1 MIPVTRKGKIA
12 TINEWAQC
20 DLAYVAP
27 PQYALH
33 DAFLQG
39 TTTRLFNKDGTTT
52 TGSDLFFQNIY
63 VPIKVV
69 DQQGMAAEFHFY
81 NVGFKTGE
89 IADAYQTLYG
99 FNALSVPLDL
109 TSIGTATLS
118 TGVLGQKIAAIFQ
131 MNKQK
136 YYKMLELQGYTYNPL
151 WNVDGTEIRQT
162 LDNQGVND
170 VDTNSFSSGRGATA
184 NYNKTEHETTPYD
197 DDTYRKEYKDVAQGQ
212 ASLSDF
218 RQYEWDGTQWVVALD
233 SMSNVGAE
241 SMTKAGGR
249 TSTVYV
255 HNNAKNLVDGQL
267 VDYVVNV
274 TDTAFGQALVGGDKM
289 HLEKYLR
296 QGNIGVT
303 KTQELIEAER
313 QNLRFS
319 VMQEFFDDVNKQL
332 LVGIF

>member
-1 MIPVTRKGKIA
+1 MIPVIRKGKIA
-12 TINEWAQC
+12 TINEWAQY
-20 DLAYVAP
+20 DLATVGP
-27 PQYALH
+27 TQYALH

-39 TTTRLFNKDGTTT
+39 TSTRLFNKDGTTT

-69 DQQGMAAEFHFY
+69 DQQGMATEFHFY
-81 NVGFKTGE
+81 NVGFKIAE

-109 TSIGTATLS
+109 TDVGTATLS
-118 TGVLGQKIAAIFQ
+118 TGILGQKIAAIFQ

-162 LDNQGVND
+162 LENEGVND
-170 VDTNSFSSGRGATA
+170 VDTNSFSSGRGATT
-184 NYNKTEHETTPYD
+184 NDNKTEHQTTSYD
-197 DDTYRKEYKDVAQGQ
+197 STTYRNEYKDTTQGQ
-212 ASLSDF
+212 SSLSDF
-218 RQYEWDGTQWVVALD
+218 RQYEWDGTQWTAPDKTL
-233 SMSNVGAE
+233 SNVSSE
-241 SMTKAGGR
+241 SMTNAGGKS
-249 TSTVYV
+249 STVYV
-255 HNNAKNLVDGQL
+255 HNNAKNLENGQE

-289 HLEKYLR
+289 HLEKYVR

-303 KTQELIEAER
+303 KTQELIESER

-319 VMQEFFDDVNKQL
+319 VIQEFFDDVNKQL